1 MLLLSAKQ
9 ILRVIVL
16 TLCDNFWSFGF
27 SLFVTKIQYFA
38 KRHLFIT
45 KKWHLERDLILSRI
59 GAQLWEVRILVAST
73 TN

>member
-16 TLCDNFWSFGF
+16 TLCDNFWSFGI
-27 SLFVTKIQYFA
+27 LTKIQYFA
-38 KRHLFIT
+38 KRHLFIA
-45 KKWHLERDLILSRI
+45 KKRHLERDLILSRI